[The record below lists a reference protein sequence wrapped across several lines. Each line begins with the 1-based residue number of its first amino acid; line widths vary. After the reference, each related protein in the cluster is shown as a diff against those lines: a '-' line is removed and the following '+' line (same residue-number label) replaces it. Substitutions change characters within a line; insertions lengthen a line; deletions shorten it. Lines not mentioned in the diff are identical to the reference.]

1 MEFRYLKY
9 FVAVAETRHFTRAA
23 EQLGIAQ
30 PPLSQQI
37 KKLEHELGVDLFK
50 RLSRGVELT
59 HAGQVFYTDAVNILA
74 DVERAKAK
82 ARQIARGENTQVK
95 IGFATSTS
103 TCIKVLER
111 VGRIQENGVH
121 LQAAELSMPELAAQ
135 LKSKQLDLAIMRLPC
150 YASEPFEHKVLFND
164 PFVAVIPAGHEL
176 AEYPCI
182 QMKQLRGHKI
192 LLFPRE
198 TGPALFD
205 GMSTLFADAGVRLEP
220 QFAAPQLRTTI
231 AMAQAGLGIALVPR
245 SLAEHLDDSATV
257 AEIDDIPLTSRVVV
271 AWEASNLNKQA
282 LKVVTNISH
291 VEA

>member
-82 ARQIARGENTQVK
+82 ARQIASGENTQVK

-111 VGRIQENGVH
+111 IGRIQESGVH

-150 YASEPFEHKVLFND
+150 YASEPFERKVLFND
-164 PFVAVIPAGHEL
+164 PFVAAPPAGFT
-176 AEYPCI
+176 A
-182 QMKQLRGHKI
+182 
-192 LLFPRE
+192 PRRRSRNSR
-198 TGPALFD
+198 TPTSSTSPSITTATRSTSPACN
-205 GMSTLFADAGVRLEP
+205 GTSTA
-220 QFAAPQLRTTI
+220 
-231 AMAQAGLGIALVPR
+231 
-245 SLAEHLDDSATV
+245 SSATTR
-257 AEIDDIPLTSRVVV
+257 TSNCRRPR
-271 AWEASNLNKQA
+271 K
-282 LKVVTNISH
+282 
-291 VEA
+291 